1 MALLFYCETYYGIG
15 SISVSYNFLFYLS
28 IVFMESIPH
37 FFILLLLFVF
47 YVRRLNKATG
57 KRQSPPF
64 RVIRKEGDIIS
75 TYEEFMI

>member
-1 MALLFYCETYYGIG
+1 MCNPFFF
-15 SISVSYNFLFYLS
+15 SYPLS
-28 IVFMESIPH
+28 ITYLHLIPH

-47 YVRRLNKATG
+47 YVRQLNKATG